1 MEKPGNF
8 RWSAGSASDL
18 LRRRTHDIPAG
29 RERRVELPGTMSQPQ
44 LGLSRQSL
52 TARLAASG
60 VGALAVLS
68 IAHIVIDGYSS
79 AYAPILTILRERLG
93 LTYAQVG
100 GGAAVFTFSASIMQ
114 PVYGLLADRWRTT
127 ALIILSPGIA
137 ALGLGAISLT
147 GPYPAVLACLFA
159 AGIGVAAF
167 HPQGATQAVDCLPKR
182 PNLSMALFVGAG
194 NLGFAI
200 GPIAISVLYA
210 TWGFGGLWRLAIP
223 GLLVSFFLIRAAPQP
238 APHPPRVRGGTR
250 SALLAQW
257 KPLLTLYLFIVV
269 RGTVMLIYVSFLTL
283 YLIESGVAEARS
295 LTILSIFLASGSSG
309 GMVGGLLGDRLGERT
324 VIRASMVLALPLFL
338 GVFYVP
344 SLTARIVVLCGAVL
358 FLLLSNPVTI
368 VLAQSWVPHHRSTV
382 SSLLMGF
389 AWGVGGIVAPL
400 FGRAA
405 DLFGLET
412 ALFWL
417 GTLPL
422 LGIILAWMLPE
433 RGAPSEAT

>member
-1 MEKPGNF
+1 
-8 RWSAGSASDL
+8 
-18 LRRRTHDIPAG
+18 
-29 RERRVELPGTMSQPQ
+29 MSQTQ

-52 TARLAASG
+52 AARLAASG

-68 IAHIVIDGYSS
+68 AAHLIIDAYSS
-79 AYAPILTILRERLG
+79 AYAPILTILRERIG

-127 ALIILSPGIA
+127 ALIVLSPGVA
-137 ALGLGAISLT
+137 ALGLGAIPFA
-147 GPYPAVLACLFA
+147 GPYPAILACLFA

-167 HPQGATQAVDCLPKR
+167 HPQGATQAVDCLPNR

-200 GPIAISVLYA
+200 GPLAISALYA
-210 TWGFGGLWRLAIP
+210 AWAFEGLWRIAIP
-223 GLLVSFFLIRAAPQP
+223 GLLATLFLIRAAPAP
-238 APHPPRVRGGTR
+238 APHPPRARGSAR

-269 RGTVMLIYVSFLTL
+269 RGTVMLLYVSFLTL
-283 YLIESGVAEARS
+283 YLIESGITEEKS
-295 LTILSIFLASGSSG
+295 LAILSVFLAAGSIGGLTG
-309 GMVGGLLGDRLGERT
+309 GMLGDRLGERN
-324 VIRASMVLALPLFL
+324 VIRVSMVAALPLLL

-344 SLTARIVVLCGAVL
+344 SMGGRIFVLCAAIF

-368 VLAQSWVPHHRSTV
+368 VLAQSWVPHHRGTV

-405 DLFGLET
+405 DVFGLET

-417 GTLPL
+417 GTLPAV
-422 LGIILAWMLPE
+422 GIILAWKLPG
-433 RGAPSEAT
+433 RGAPPSERKGTR